1 MAHTYTRTVTVVPS
15 DDNYEWQNPAGWI
28 AINQVGSSDTW
39 EITVSD
45 NTTNQNRS
53 AVLTVN
59 HSDGATTNS
68 ITVNQ
73 AGSGS
78 VQASPTPT
86 PTSSASATP
95 TPTPT
100 PSESQPASS
109 IGIIL
114 DDHNSSGTRFTGS
127 YPLSLGF
134 TLTGVGENIFPTNPD
149 DVSNSNMSVVM
160 DGNVSGSSQQT
171 SKGQVTT
178 WTGTYTINPTI
189 SAENDI
195 DGDIALTFG
204 GLTVGESFFYRIQG
218 TSLPEEDDDE
228 GVKFNG

>member
-1 MAHTYTRTVTVVPS
+1 MNKATVRLLG
-15 DDNYEWQNPAGWI
+15 DFNHF
-28 AINQVGSSDTW
+28 
-39 EITVSD
+39 VSAFAYW
-45 NTTNQNRS
+45 N
-53 AVLTVN
+53 
-59 HSDGATTNS
+59 
-68 ITVNQ
+68 
-73 AGSGS
+73 
-78 VQASPTPT
+78 
-86 PTSSASATP
+86 
-95 TPTPT
+95 
-100 PSESQPASS
+100 
-109 IGIIL
+109 
-114 DDHNSSGTRFTGS
+114 DHNSSGTRFTGS

-204 GLTVGESFFYRIQG
+204 GLTVGESFFYEVQG
-218 TSLPEEDDDE
+218 SNVGNNKGNFVPNPTPTPTPTPSPSASGDLIYVP
-228 GVKFNG
+228 GK